1 MYLNCDFVVKE
12 IVASQDCKMFSKEN
26 NIFEKLAF
34 PIVLFRPYV
43 SGLFF
48 LSWMNVLIYACAL
61 LLSIIFFIYVK
72 IWTTE

>member
-12 IVASQDCKMFSKEN
+12 IVASQDCKMISKEN

-34 PIVLFRPYV
+34 LIVLFRPYV

-48 LSWMNVLIYACAL
+48 LLNECVNICMCFV
-61 LLSIIFFIYVK
+61 
-72 IWTTE
+72 T